1 MLIAGWWC
9 GGVNLQPVSPRPP
22 PPLSCMQVEQRAC
35 AHVRLRQYLR
45 EACEARPSPLL
56 LHLALASEADR
67 AWGGGGGGVHLHTL
81 LERLV
86 AGPKLST
93 SALVWLA
100 YLRCV
105 CVPDHVCVCV

>member
-1 MLIAGWWC
+1 MGW
-9 GGVNLQPVSPRPP
+9 
-22 PPLSCMQVEQRAC
+22 
-35 AHVRLRQYLR
+35 
-45 EACEARPSPLL
+45 
-56 LHLALASEADR
+56 
-67 AWGGGGGGVHLHTL
+67 GGGGVHLHTL